1 MNVFLISSLEKIR
14 KMAESEEEILYK
26 QKSSYAWG
34 RNIDEM
40 KVNWEMPF
48 LTTAPYLIV
57 VFRQEYNILPTSER
71 KPNYYHKTSVSIASG
86 ILLTAIHNAGLVT
99 LTYTPKNCSN
109 ALRELLN
116 RPKNERP
123 VLIFPVGF
131 PSKDCK
137 VPEKERK
144 SIDDIM
150 FVM

>member
-1 MNVFLISSLEKIR
+1 MTEN
-14 KMAESEEEILYK
+14 EEEILYK
-26 QKSSYAWG
+26 QKSSHAWDG
-34 RNIDEM
+34 NIDEM

-57 VFRQEYNILPTSER
+57 VFRQEYSVLPTNER
-71 KPNYYHKTSVSIASG
+71 KQNYYHKTSVSIASG

-116 RPKNERP
+116 RPMNERP

-137 VPEKERK
+137 VPELKRK

-150 FVM
+150 CVT